1 MNYKW
6 IQRATRIELLDAA
19 ILGMRRRYLVLP
31 EERRQ
36 YILAILARNG
46 AATVRE
52 LASRFDVSLVTI
64 RRDLDRLE
72 KDGLIMKTHG
82 GAVSLGVNTHAE
94 LRLSEREQQF
104 QQEKDRIGMKAAS
117 MVHPGDTVI
126 LDEGSTCLAIARYLR
141 VQDGI
146 TIITNGIRVAA
157 EVLGNPKISLI
168 VIGGICNHE
177 SAMLYGPD
185 TEKAYSK
192 LRADI
197 YFMGIDAFSP
207 EHGIMDGNF
216 LQVSLKQIKAD
227 ISNRVIGA
235 ANQAKL
241 GGEPLPRRPLDM
253 LDALITDGPV
263 EQSLQECLREHNI
276 SCIEA

>member
-1 MNYKW
+1 
-6 IQRATRIELLDAA
+6 
-19 ILGMRRRYLVLP
+19 
-31 EERRQ
+31 
-36 YILAILARNG
+36 
-46 AATVRE
+46 
-52 LASRFDVSLVTI
+52 
-64 RRDLDRLE
+64 
-72 KDGLIMKTHG
+72 
-82 GAVSLGVNTHAE
+82 
-94 LRLSEREQQF
+94 
-104 QQEKDRIGMKAAS
+104 
-117 MVHPGDTVI
+117 
-126 LDEGSTCLAIARYLR
+126 
-141 VQDGI
+141 
-146 TIITNGIRVAA
+146 
-157 EVLGNPKISLI
+157 
-168 VIGGICNHE
+168 
-177 SAMLYGPD
+177 MLYGPD

-235 ANQAKL
+235 ANQAKF
-241 GGEPLPRRPLDM
+241 GRRAVARVGPLDM